1 MKISRPVLVNGI
13 LGLVIVAAIVGVL
26 VFVLPK
32 SASGSGD
39 ATQLTSTVQQ
49 GVVSNSITASGQID
63 AEREVNANFKVSG
76 TISTITVTLGD
87 TVKKGDT
94 LAMVGKS
101 TLKKSVST
109 AKSDLNDAW
118 ATLSDANSSY
128 SRAKKSGTDDQI
140 SSAKSQVRSAQ
151 KQVNSAR
158 DAVETAEDNLSAAT
172 LKAPISG
179 LVVAINSSVGDSV
192 TGSGGSSVGGT
203 TTAFITIADVDKL
216 TMTASIAE
224 ADIADVEEGQT
235 ATVSF
240 PALTDTTASA
250 TVTAIAPTAT
260 ASNSVVT
267 YATTI
272 TLDAIP
278 DGLRLGQTAEVSI
291 VIESSEADVLYVP
304 SAAITTVTDA
314 TTGTV
319 TSTVDVVAD
328 DGTTS
333 TVTVTTGV
341 VGDQGTEITSG
352 LTASQTIV
360 IGTVSATDTS
370 DGSTTGG
377 TETRGGF
384 GGNLPDG
391 VTPPT
396 GGIPGGN

>member
-49 GVVSNSITASGQID
+49 GVVSNAITASGQIA

-76 TISTITVTLGD
+76 TISSIKVTLGD
-87 TVKKGDT
+87 TVKKGST
-94 LAMVGKS
+94 LATIGTSDLTKA
-101 TLKKSVST
+101 VST
-109 AKSDLNDAW
+109 AKSDLSDAY
-118 ATLSDANSSY
+118 ATLSDASSSY
-128 SRAKKSGTDDQI
+128 SRAKKTGTDDQI

-158 DAVETAEDNLSAAT
+158 DALDTANSNVSKAT

-192 TGSGGSSVGGT
+192 GGT
-203 TTAFITIADVDKL
+203 GGVSTTAFITIADVDKL
-216 TMTASIAE
+216 TMTADIAE
-224 ADIADVEEGQT
+224 ADIADVKEGQA
-235 ATVSF
+235 ATITF

-272 TLDAIP
+272 TLDEVP
-278 DGLRLGQTAEVSI
+278 EGLRLGQTSEVSI
-291 VIESSEADVLYVP
+291 VIEATDGDVLYVP
-304 SAAITTVTDA
+304 SAAITTGTD
-314 TTGTV
+314 G
-319 TSTVDVVAD
+319 TSTVDVVGD
-328 DGTTS
+328 DGTT
-333 TVTVTTGV
+333 TTTTVTTGL

-352 LTASQTIV
+352 LTAGQTIV
-360 IGTVSATDTS
+360 IGTISTTDTGTS
-370 DGSTTGG
+370 GSTIGTGG
-377 TETRGGF
+377 FPGGGTGGGF
-384 GGNLPDG
+384 PGGG
-391 VTPPT
+391 T
-396 GGIPGGN
+396 GNFPAGGFPGGNG

>member
-76 TISTITVTLGD
+76 TVSTIKVTLGD

-94 LAMVGKS
+94 LATVGTS

-118 ATLSDANSSY
+118 ATLSDANASY

-140 SSAKSQVRSAQ
+140 ASAKSQVRSAQ

-192 TGSGGSSVGGT
+192 AGSTGGSTSGGT

-224 ADIADVEEGQT
+224 ADIADVEEGQS

-240 PALTDTTASA
+240 PALTDTTATA

-304 SAAITTVTDA
+304 SAAITTGTD
-314 TTGTV
+314 G

-352 LTASQTIV
+352 LTAGQTIV
-360 IGTVSATDTS
+360 IGTVSATDTG

-377 TETRGGF
+377 TGTRGGF

-391 VTPPT
+391 FTPPT
-396 GGIPGGN
+396 GGFPGGN

>member
-76 TISTITVTLGD
+76 TVSTIKVTLGD

-94 LAMVGKS
+94 LATVGTS

-118 ATLSDANSSY
+118 ATLSDANASY

-140 SSAKSQVRSAQ
+140 ASAKSQVRSAQ

-192 TGSGGSSVGGT
+192 AGSTGGSTSGGT

-224 ADIADVEEGQT
+224 ADIADVEEGQS

-240 PALTDTTASA
+240 PALTDTTATA

-304 SAAITTVTDA
+304 SAAITTGTD
-314 TTGTV
+314 G

-352 LTASQTIV
+352 LTAGQTIV

-377 TETRGGF
+377 TGTRGGF

-396 GGIPGGN
+396 GGFPGGN

>member
-1 MKISRPVLVNGI
+1 
-13 LGLVIVAAIVGVL
+13 VL

-76 TISTITVTLGD
+76 TVSTIKVTLGD

-94 LAMVGKS
+94 LATVGTS

-118 ATLSDANSSY
+118 ATLSDANASY

-140 SSAKSQVRSAQ
+140 ASAKSQVRSAQ

-192 TGSGGSSVGGT
+192 AGSTGGSTSGGT

-224 ADIADVEEGQT
+224 ADIADVEEGQS

-240 PALTDTTASA
+240 PALTDTTATA

-304 SAAITTVTDA
+304 SAAITTGTD
-314 TTGTV
+314 G

-352 LTASQTIV
+352 LTAGQTIV
-360 IGTVSATDTS
+360 IGTVSATDTG

-377 TETRGGF
+377 TGTRGGF

-391 VTPPT
+391 FTPPT
-396 GGIPGGN
+396 GGFPGGN

>member
-63 AEREVNANFKVSG
+63 AEREVNANFTVSG
-76 TISTITVTLGD
+76 TISSIKVTLGD
-87 TVKKGDT
+87 TVKKGST
-94 LAMVGKS
+94 LATIGTSDLTKA
-101 TLKKSVST
+101 VST
-109 AKSDLNDAW
+109 AKSDLSDAY

-128 SRAKKSGTDDQI
+128 SRTKKTGTDDQI
-140 SSAKSQVRSAQ
+140 ASAKSQVRSAQ

-179 LVVAINSSVGDSV
+179 LIVAINSSVGDSV
-192 TGSGGSSVGGT
+192 TGTGGSSVGGT
-203 TTAFITIADVDKL
+203 TTAFITIADVDQL
-216 TMTASIAE
+216 TMTAAIAE

-235 ATVSF
+235 ATVTF
-240 PALTDTTASA
+240 PALTDATATA

-304 SAAITTVTDA
+304 SAAITTGTD
-314 TTGTV
+314 G

-352 LTASQTIV
+352 LTAGQTIV

-377 TETRGGF
+377 TGTRGGF

-396 GGIPGGN
+396 GGFPGGN

>member
-1 MKISRPVLVNGI
+1 MKISRPVVVNGI

-76 TISTITVTLGD
+76 TVSTIKVTLGD

-94 LAMVGKS
+94 LATVGTS

-118 ATLSDANSSY
+118 ATLSDANASY

-140 SSAKSQVRSAQ
+140 ASAKSQVRSAQ

-192 TGSGGSSVGGT
+192 AGSTGGSTSGGT

-224 ADIADVEEGQT
+224 ADIADVEEGQS

-240 PALTDTTASA
+240 PALTDTTATA

-304 SAAITTVTDA
+304 SAAITTGTD
-314 TTGTV
+314 G

-352 LTASQTIV
+352 LTAGQTIV
-360 IGTVSATDTS
+360 IGTVSATDTG

-377 TETRGGF
+377 TGTRGGF

-391 VTPPT
+391 FTPPT
-396 GGIPGGN
+396 GGFPGGN